1 MKYTKVEAGN
11 YKAENG
17 MTIRKKV
24 SKNIWTGRA
33 MSSREDTWHVY
44 DASGK
49 NVKVT
54 ITLREAKNFVE
65 TGSIFG

>member
-1 MKYTKVEAGN
+1 
-11 YKAENG
+11 
-17 MTIRKKV
+17 
-24 SKNIWTGRA
+24 